1 MNDAE
6 LLAIVAQAEREG
18 WTELDLSGN
27 NLEGLPSAIGRL
39 QSLEKLVL
47 GKWDDKEGTKGNRLT
62 AIPQEIFQLTNL
74 KELHISYNQITAIPD
89 EIAQLANLT
98 TLDLSSNQITAI
110 PDEIAQLANLTTL
123 DLSSN
128 QITAIPDEIAQ
139 LANLSQLYL
148 SDNQITQIP
157 DAIANLANLS
167 QLYLSFNQ
175 ITQIPDAITNLANL
189 TELYLSS
196 NQITQIPDAIAN
208 LANLSQLY
216 LSSNQITQIPDVITN
231 LSNLTEL
238 SLYSNQITAIP
249 DAIANL
255 SNLTSLDLSS
265 NQITAIPDAIAN
277 LSNLTSLYLQRNQIT
292 AIPDA
297 IANLSNLTSLD
308 LSSNQ
313 ITAIPDAIAN
323 LSNLTSLDL
332 SSNQITAIPDA
343 IANLS
348 NLTSLS
354 LYNNQITA
362 IPDSIA
368 NLSNLTSLDLDNNQI
383 TAIPDVIGQLS
394 NLTSLNLYSNQITA
408 IPDAIA
414 NLSNLTS
421 LCLYS
426 NQITVIPDAIAQLS
440 NLTSLNLYS
449 NQITAIPDAIAQLSN
464 LTELYLS
471 INQITV
477 IPDAIAQLSNLTE
490 LYLDNNQI
498 TAIPDAIAQLSN
510 LNSLYLSI
518 NQITAIPDA
527 IAQLSNL
534 NSLYLSI
541 NQITAIPDA
550 IAQLSNLTELY
561 LDNNQITAIPDA
573 IANLSNLNSLSLRSN
588 QITQVPDIKLV
599 NLKKLDLWGNQIDQ
613 IPSIIINFTN
623 LSELDLENNK
633 VTYIS
638 EAIRLLNHLD
648 KLDLRGNP
656 ISVPPDILGSK
667 RDDDFPEA
675 RPILD
680 YYFRIQDP
688 NQTTNIYEA
697 KILIVGE
704 GGSGKTSLANKL
716 IDADYQLKPE
726 AEDISTQG
734 IDILQWEF
742 TGRNQQTYK
751 VNIWDF
757 GGQEIYHQTHQFF
770 LTERS
775 LYLLVADSRKEDTDH
790 YFWLQVIRLLGKDS
804 PILLIQN
811 EKQNRTC
818 NLNLRELRAEF
829 EHLRTPQSINLADNR
844 GLADIK
850 ESIQHNLEDLLPK
863 GVAFPNS
870 WLNVR
875 YALENDGRN
884 YISFSEY
891 ESICR
896 LHKISDFQEMLDISD
911 FLHRLGICLHFQ
923 KDPILRHRLILKP
936 NWGNAAIYKI
946 LDNEKVKKELGQFC
960 DSDLDNIW
968 RESQY
973 NNMRHELLQ
982 LMKEFKV
989 CYEIPHHRGNY
1000 IAPHL
1005 LQKDPPNYNWD
1016 TSQNLILRYRYKI
1029 FMPKGILSRFI
1040 VEMHQNIENVSD
1052 PNLALVWK
1060 YGIVLNQGNTRAE
1073 VTERTHDREIR
1084 IRLSGSGQKEF
1095 LNIINHEF
1103 KKIHD
1108 RFENRLEYDTLIPCN
1123 CDKCKTLIEPYTY
1136 TLKRLNQ
1143 YSEQRRPTIECYE
1156 SGEDVNVR
1164 RLLDDSI
1171 DPYRDRKPRD
1181 IGDDIS
1187 SIEDRRSRNEKT
1199 ESRGD
1204 IIYNFYEQTGQVIT
1218 GNVKPAGNNIGTQNN
1233 NLSQNP
1239 TPEASPPNKNNSATK
1254 PMKTI
1259 LMLAANPQNS
1269 VSLRLQQEERDIK
1282 ERLRLAGYGTEP
1294 IKTAVAVRPRDIQ
1307 QAMLDFKPQIIHF
1320 SGHGA
1325 NEDGLVFE
1333 DIDGQFKLIGGEDLA
1348 DLFDLFS
1355 DRIECVVLNACY
1367 SETQAEAI
1375 RQKIQ
1380 YVIGMNQAIQDRSA
1394 IEFAVGFYAAIGAG
1408 ESYEFAF
1415 KLGCNAIRLAGI
1427 KEYTTPQLL
1436 KK

>member
-1 MNDAE
+1 MTDAE
-6 LLAIVAQAEREG
+6 LLAIIAQAEREG

-27 NLEGLPSAIGRL
+27 DLEGLPSEIGRL
-39 QSLEKLVL
+39 QSLEKLIL
-47 GKWDDKEGTKGNRLT
+47 GKWIDGIGSKVNRLT
-62 AIPQEIFQLTNL
+62 AIPQEIFQLINL
-74 KELHISYNQITAIPD
+74 KELQIPYNQIT
-89 EIAQLANLT
+89 Q
-98 TLDLSSNQITAI
+98 
-110 PDEIAQLANLTTL
+110 
-123 DLSSN
+123 
-128 QITAIPDEIAQ
+128 
-139 LANLSQLYL
+139 
-148 SDNQITQIP
+148 
-157 DAIANLANLS
+157 
-167 QLYLSFNQ
+167 
-175 ITQIPDAITNLANL
+175 
-189 TELYLSS
+189 
-196 NQITQIPDAIAN
+196 
-208 LANLSQLY
+208 
-216 LSSNQITQIPDVITN
+216 
-231 LSNLTEL
+231 
-238 SLYSNQITAIP
+238 IP

-265 NQITAIPDAIAN
+265 NQITVIPDSISN
-277 LSNLTSLYLQRNQIT
+277 LANLTSLDLSSTQIT
-292 AIPDA
+292 AIPDS
-297 IANLSNLTSLD
+297 ISNLANLTSLD
-308 LSSNQ
+308 LSSTQITAIPDSISQLANLTELYLFNNEITVIPDAIAQLANLTRLNLHSNQITVIPNAIAQSANLTELYLFNNEITVIPDAIAQLANLTELRLDNNQITVIPDAISNLANLTMLNLSSNQ
-313 ITAIPDAIAN
+313 ITAIPYS
-323 LSNLTSLDL
+323 LSNL
-332 SSNQITAIPDA
+332 
-343 IANLS
+343 ANLRE
-348 NLTSLS
+348 LS
-354 LYNNQITA
+354 
-362 IPDSIA
+362 
-368 NLSNLTSLDLDNNQI
+368 
-383 TAIPDVIGQLS
+383 
-394 NLTSLNLYSNQITA
+394 LYSNQITA
-408 IPDAIA
+408 IPDAITNLT
-414 NLSNLTS
+414 NLSQFFLGG
-421 LCLYS
+421 
-426 NQITVIPDAIAQLS
+426 NQITQIPEAIT
-440 NLTSLNLYS
+440 NLTNLSWLSLSS
-449 NQITAIPDAIAQLSN
+449 NQITAIPDSIQNLAN
-464 LTELYLS
+464 LTALYLS
-471 INQITV
+471 
-477 IPDAIAQLSNLTE
+477 S
-490 LYLDNNQI
+490 NQI
-498 TAIPDAIAQLSN
+498 TAIPDSIQ
-510 LNSLYLSI
+510 SL
-518 NQITAIPDA
+518 T
-527 IAQLSNL
+527 
-534 NSLYLSI
+534 
-541 NQITAIPDA
+541 
-550 IAQLSNLTELY
+550 
-561 LDNNQITAIPDA
+561 
-573 IANLSNLNSLSLRSN
+573 
-588 QITQVPDIKLV
+588 KL
-599 NLKKLDLWGNQIDQ
+599 
-613 IPSIIINFTN
+613 
-623 LSELDLENNK
+623 E
-633 VTYIS
+633 Y
-638 EAIRLLNHLD
+638 
-648 KLDLRGNP
+648 LDLRGNP
-656 ISVPPDILGSK
+656 ISIPRDLLAPSDIFS
-667 RDDDFPEA
+667 RPSA
-675 RPILD
+675 RPILG
-680 YYFRIQDP
+680 YYFSIQDP
-688 NQTTNIYEA
+688 KETTQIYEA

-790 YFWLQVIRLLGKDS
+790 YFWLQIIRLLGKDS
-804 PILLIQN
+804 PVLLIQN

-829 EHLRTPQSINLADNR
+829 EHLDLPQSINLADNR
-844 GLADIK
+844 GLAEIK
-850 ESIQHNLEDLLPK
+850 ETIQRNLEDLLPK

-884 YISFSEY
+884 YIAFSEY

-896 LHKISDFQEMLDISD
+896 LHKISNTQEMLDISD

-936 NWGNAAIYKI
+936 NWGTAAIYKI
-946 LDNEKVKKELGQFC
+946 LDNEKVNKELGQFC
-960 DSDLDNIW
+960 DADLDNIW
-968 RESQY
+968 QESQY

-989 CYEIPHHRGNY
+989 CYEIPHHKGNY

-1005 LQKDPPNYNWD
+1005 LQKDPPNYDWD

-1060 YGIVLNQGNTRAE
+1060 YGVVLNQGNTRAE

-1123 CDKCKTLIEPYTY
+1123 CTKCKTLIEPNMYKLDE
-1136 TLKRLNQ
+1136 LKRFI
-1143 YSEQRRPTIECYE
+1143 EQREPNIQCYI
-1156 SGEDVNVR
+1156 SFKPVNVL

-1171 DPYRDRKPRD
+1171 DPDRDRKLHD

-1187 SIEDRRSRNEKT
+1187 NIEDRRSRHKKEDH
-1199 ESRGD
+1199 RGD
-1204 IIYNFYEQTGQVIT
+1204 TYIFEGQTGQVVIGELKTRGKNT
-1218 GNVKPAGNNIGTQNN
+1218 GIQNN
-1233 NLSQNP
+1233 DLSQKAV
-1239 TPEASPPNKNNSATK
+1239 PETSPQNHAKDATK

-1259 LMLAANPQNS
+1259 LMLAANPKNS
-1269 VSLRLQQEERDIK
+1269 VSLRLQEE

-1325 NEDGLVFE
+1325 DEDGLVFE

-1367 SETQAEAI
+1367 SKTQAEAI
-1375 RQKIQ
+1375 RQNIK
-1380 YVIGMNQAIQDRSA
+1380 YVIGMNQAIGDRAA

-1427 KEYTTPQLL
+1427 KEYATPKLL
-1436 KK
+1436 KKS

>member
-1 MNDAE
+1 MTDAE
-6 LLAIVAQAEREG
+6 LLAIIAQAEREG

-27 NLEGLPSAIGRL
+27 DLEGLPSEIGRL
-39 QSLEKLVL
+39 QSLEKLIL
-47 GKWDDKEGTKGNRLT
+47 GKWDNKTYQGKGNRLT

-74 KELHISYNQITAIPD
+74 KELHIPY
-89 EIAQLANLT
+89 
-98 TLDLSSNQITAI
+98 
-110 PDEIAQLANLTTL
+110 
-123 DLSSN
+123 
-128 QITAIPDEIAQ
+128 
-139 LANLSQLYL
+139 
-148 SDNQITQIP
+148 
-157 DAIANLANLS
+157 
-167 QLYLSFNQ
+167 
-175 ITQIPDAITNLANL
+175 
-189 TELYLSS
+189 
-196 NQITQIPDAIAN
+196 
-208 LANLSQLY
+208 
-216 LSSNQITQIPDVITN
+216 
-231 LSNLTEL
+231 
-238 SLYSNQITAIP
+238 NQITAIP
-249 DAIANL
+249 DAIAKL
-255 SNLTSLDLSS
+255 ANLT
-265 NQITAIPDAIAN
+265 T
-277 LSNLTSLYLQRNQIT
+277 LY
-292 AIPDA
+292 
-297 IANLSNLTSLD
+297 
-308 LSSNQ
+308 
-313 ITAIPDAIAN
+313 
-323 LSNLTSLDL
+323 
-332 SSNQITAIPDA
+332 
-343 IANLS
+343 
-348 NLTSLS
+348 

-362 IPDSIA
+362 IPDAITKLA
-368 NLSNLTSLDLDNNQI
+368 NLTTLDISSNQITEIPDAITQLANLTTLDISNNQI
-383 TAIPDVIGQLS
+383 TEIPDAIAKLA
-394 NLTSLNLYSNQITA
+394 NLTTLDLNINQITVIPYAITQLANLTELSLHVNQITEIPDAIAQLANLTLLDISHNQITDVPNAISQLANLTLLYLSDNQITKIPDAISQLANLTLLYLADNQITA
-408 IPDAIA
+408 IPDAI
-414 NLSNLTS
+414 T
-421 LCLYS
+421 
-426 NQITVIPDAIAQLS
+426 QLVK
-440 NLTSLNLYS
+440 LKYLN
-449 NQITAIPDAIAQLSN
+449 
-464 LTELYLS
+464 
-471 INQITV
+471 
-477 IPDAIAQLSNLTE
+477 
-490 LYLDNNQI
+490 
-498 TAIPDAIAQLSN
+498 
-510 LNSLYLSI
+510 
-518 NQITAIPDA
+518 
-527 IAQLSNL
+527 
-534 NSLYLSI
+534 
-541 NQITAIPDA
+541 
-550 IAQLSNLTELY
+550 
-561 LDNNQITAIPDA
+561 
-573 IANLSNLNSLSLRSN
+573 
-588 QITQVPDIKLV
+588 
-599 NLKKLDLWGNQIDQ
+599 
-613 IPSIIINFTN
+613 
-623 LSELDLENNK
+623 
-633 VTYIS
+633 
-638 EAIRLLNHLD
+638 
-648 KLDLRGNP
+648 LRGNP
-656 ISVPPDILGSK
+656 ISIP
-667 RDDDFPEA
+667 RDLLAPLVGDHRPSA
-675 RPILD
+675 RLILD

-688 NQTTNIYEA
+688 KETTQIYEA

-726 AEDISTQG
+726 AENISTQG

-742 TGRNQQTYK
+742 TGRNQQAYK

-804 PILLIQN
+804 PVLLVQN
-811 EKQNRTC
+811 EKQNRNC

-829 EHLRTPQSINLADNR
+829 EQLRTPQSINLADNR
-844 GLADIK
+844 GLAEIK
-850 ESIQHNLEDLLPK
+850 ETIQRNLEDLLPN
-863 GVAFPNS
+863 GIPFPNS

-884 YISFSEY
+884 YIALSEY

-896 LHKISDFQEMLDISD
+896 LHKISDPQEMLDISD

-936 NWGNAAIYKI
+936 NWGTAAIYKI
-946 LDNEKVKKELGQFC
+946 LDNAKVKKELGQFC
-960 DSDLDNIW
+960 DDDLRNIW

-989 CYEIPHHRGNY
+989 CYEIPHHKGNY

-1005 LQKDPPNYNWD
+1005 LQKDPPNYDWD

-1040 VEMHQNIENVSD
+1040 VEMHQKIENVSD
-1052 PNLALVWK
+1052 PDRALVWK
-1060 YGIVLNQGNTRAE
+1060 YGVVLNRGNTRAE

-1084 IRLSGSGQKEF
+1084 IRLSGSWQRDF
-1095 LNIINHEF
+1095 LTIINNEF
-1103 KKIHD
+1103 EKIHD

-1233 NLSQNP
+1233 HLSQNP
-1239 TPEASPPNKNNSATK
+1239 APEASPPNKNNSATK

-1259 LMLAANPQNS
+1259 LMLAANPKNS
-1269 VSLRLQQEERDIK
+1269 VSLRLQEEERDIK

-1367 SETQAEAI
+1367 SKTQSEAI
-1375 RQKIQ
+1375 RQNIK
-1380 YVIGMNQAIQDRSA
+1380 YVIGMNQAIGDRAA

-1427 KEYTTPQLL
+1427 KEYATPKLL
-1436 KK
+1436 KKS